1 MSAKAGTTLTDLL
14 LALTLV
20 AACELLT
27 IPFVIPPDLSPG
39 RFIAQVLPLQAR
51 AMGEGREQT
60 AQIDGGQTGRIRIH
74 YNRKGRIDQART
86 VCFSRR
92 CLVMELAGGRIVEK

>member
-1 MSAKAGTTLTDLL
+1 MSAKAGTTLTEML
-14 LALTLV
+14 LALMIV

-27 IPFVIPPDLSPG
+27 IPFVIQPDLSPG
-39 RFIAQVLPLQAR
+39 RFIAQVLPFQAC
-51 AMGEGREQT
+51 AMGEGREQNP
-60 AQIDGGQTGRIRIH
+60 QNYGGPIGRIRIQ